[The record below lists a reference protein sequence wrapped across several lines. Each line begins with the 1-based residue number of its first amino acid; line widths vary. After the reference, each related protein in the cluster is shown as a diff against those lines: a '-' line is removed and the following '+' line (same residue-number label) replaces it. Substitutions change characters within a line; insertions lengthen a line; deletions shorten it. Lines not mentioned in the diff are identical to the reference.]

1 MYKSKGMI
9 NEMELKSR
17 PKIGLLLIG
26 AKRFRNLG
34 ADTSD
39 GTYESR
45 KLGEADVL
53 RRRLSEFA
61 DVLFDKI
68 VYERADV
75 DSAINRFFLE
85 RVDCVFA
92 MYLSWA
98 EDFTWIRF
106 LRDMPPI
113 PIFFA
118 SVVHDSLSI
127 TDTNDENQFI
137 DFLSAGALVGV
148 QEASGSFKRFD
159 RPMCESCIG
168 TLDDVAA
175 KFSSFARAAH
185 VRSKLRRTNLGLLA
199 CYNEAMWA
207 TYVDPYNIFS
217 KIGPEIHFLSIQE
230 LTDEISR
237 VPDSLTDELTANI
250 ASRYR
255 MMPNVDYEKFKASV
269 RASYAME
276 QIAKQSDIDLLVLN
290 DIDTVLF
297 KYVGLRPGFTPTDDL
312 TEMVTVPEGDI
323 GGGLAT
329 YILQLLA
336 GTNANFIEPFY
347 IDHANGGFVAGHAGP
362 NDYRE
367 APENV
372 VIARDERFAKTAWK
386 YAGAPFAWYVF
397 PAGIKTMLHMSECD
411 GVMKM
416 VCTTVECLP
425 TKHYLASYSHANFRH
440 PTLSP
445 EELFGRIIEKGVTQH
460 YGIVAGDVTEELRY
474 VAKLCGFEYTLIK

>member
-1 MYKSKGMI
+1 MNM
-9 NEMELKSR
+9 KSR
-17 PKIGLLLIG
+17 PKIGMLLIG
-26 AKRFRNLG
+26 AKRFRQLG
-34 ADTSD
+34 EGTAD
-39 GTYESR
+39 GTYETR
-45 KLGEADVL
+45 KLDEAQRYL
-53 RRRLSEFA
+53 NRFGEFA
-61 DVLFDKI
+61 DIVYDGI
-68 VYERADV
+68 VYEREDV
-75 DSAINRFFLE
+75 DRTINRFFIE

-106 LRDMPPI
+106 LRECPPM

-118 SVVHDSLSI
+118 SVVRDSLSI
-127 TDTNDENQFI
+127 VDTNDENQFI

-148 QEASGSFKRFD
+148 QEASGSFRRFNRD
-159 RPMCESCIG
+159 MCETFIG
-168 TLDDVAA
+168 TLDDVTA
-175 KFSSFARAAH
+175 KFKVFAKAAH
-185 VRSKLRRTNLGLLA
+185 VRTQLRRTNMSLLA

-207 TYVDPYNIFS
+207 TYVDPYNIFK
-217 KIGPEIHFLSIQE
+217 KIGPEIHFLSVQE
-230 LTDEISR
+230 LTGEIEKTPQSL
-237 VPDSLTDELTANI
+237 VDDLTKSIADS
-250 ASRYR
+250 YR

-276 QIAKQSDIDLLVLN
+276 QIAKQSNTDLLVLN

-297 KYVGLRPGFTPTDDL
+297 KYVGLRPGFTPTDKL
-312 TEMVTVPEGDI
+312 LEMVTVPEGDI

-329 YILQLLA
+329 YILQMLA
-336 GTNANFIEPFY
+336 GSNANFIEPFY
-347 IDHANGGFVAGHAGP
+347 IDHANNMIVAGHAGP

-397 PAGIKTMLHMSECD
+397 PAGRKTMLHMSEKD

-416 VCTTVECLP
+416 ICTLVDCLP

-440 PTLSP
+440 PTMTA
-445 EELFGRIIEKGVTQH
+445 EELFNKILPNGVTQH
-460 YGIVAGDVTEELRY
+460 YGIVAGDVTAELEAL
-474 VAKLCGFEYTLIK
+474 AKLCGFEFVCIQ